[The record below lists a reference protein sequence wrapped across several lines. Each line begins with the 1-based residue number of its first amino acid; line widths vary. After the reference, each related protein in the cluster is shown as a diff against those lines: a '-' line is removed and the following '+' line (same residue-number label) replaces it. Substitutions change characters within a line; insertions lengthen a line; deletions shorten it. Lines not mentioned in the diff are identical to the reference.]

1 MQDILELLDADVA
14 ELISVKQRE
23 GIFNIFD
30 DVDWQLNTAV
40 LTVLQLEDSAQLLRW
55 SISQRKQHYETKP

>member
-14 ELISVKQRE
+14 ELIPVKQCE
-23 GIFNIFD
+23 GIFDIFD

-40 LTVLQLEDSAQLLRW
+40 LTVLQLEDVHIRGLFTCH
-55 SISQRKQHYETKP
+55 IFI

>member
-40 LTVLQLEDSAQLLRW
+40 LTVLQLEDVHIRGLFTCH
-55 SISQRKQHYETKP
+55 IFI

>member
-30 DVDWQLNTAV
+30 EDGSNC
-40 LTVLQLEDSAQLLRW
+40 LTKAEMRPMVKKMMNQGYKFKTR
-55 SISQRKQHYETKP
+55 

>member
-1 MQDILELLDADVA
+1 MQNILELLDADVA

-23 GIFNIFD
+23 GVFDIFN

-40 LTVLQLEDSAQLLRW
+40 LTVFQLEDVHIRGLFTCHIFIYSLEG
-55 SISQRKQHYETKP
+55 I

>member
-40 LTVLQLEDSAQLLRW
+40 LTVLQLEDV
-55 SISQRKQHYETKP
+55 HV

>member
-30 DVDWQLNTAV
+30 DVDWQLNTTV
-40 LTVLQLEDSAQLLRW
+40 LTVLQLEDVHIRGLFTCH
-55 SISQRKQHYETKP
+55 IFI